1 MDDAAENH
9 AASVV
14 TLVMLRSYYE
24 FHASLA
30 NPAKLTISKVIY
42 AYTKASKDASLAE
55 RFANFRD
62 ETSVASS
69 RFYDVVVDRLFD
81 LLEDGS
87 FIGLIFH
94 NFSKRV
100 SIADTI
106 GLDVDKQNSYF
117 GILMRELLC
126 ALQELGLLI

>member
-1 MDDAAENH
+1 MNAADNQ

-30 NPAKLTISKVIY
+30 TSEAKMTVSKVIY
-42 AYTKASKDASLAE
+42 SYTKSSKDVSLAE
-55 RFANFRD
+55 RFAKFKED
-62 ETSVASS
+62 VTPASS

-117 GILMRELLC
+117 GILMRQLLC
-126 ALQELGLLI
+126 SLQELGFK